1 MNIPVEERSS
11 MSEKRV
17 TLRGMRPSF
26 GPNED
31 TRPQQIRKRIFLLSP
46 ANVSG
51 VRGLL
56 LRKKEDTFELARR
69 LSNGEAQLGE
79 IFSFMSALYFRGKL
93 AYARTFA
100 NPPAGFPGVLIITPS
115 HGLLRHD
122 AVVNRSDIE
131 TMASV
136 PIVHT
141 NSAYREPLQRDA
153 SALRKKLGSETAI
166 VFLGSIATPKY
177 LDPLQ
182 RIFGGQLLMPQ
193 KFLSLGNMCR
203 GGLLLRCSRMGA
215 ELDYIPANTVRT
227 LEDES
232 RSKRKRAKI
241 SR

>member
-1 MNIPVEERSS
+1 MNTPIEERSS
-11 MSEKRV
+11 ISEKRV
-17 TLRGMRPSF
+17 TLRGMRPSSV
-26 GPNED
+26 PEEVA
-31 TRPQQIRKRIFLLSP
+31 RPPQVRETIFLLSP

-51 VRGLL
+51 ARGLL

-69 LSNGEAQLGE
+69 LSKGEAQLGE

-100 NPPAGFPGVLIITPS
+100 NPPAGFPGILIITPS

-122 AVVNRSDIE
+122 AVVTRSDIE
-131 TMASV
+131 NMASV

-153 SALRKKLGSETAI
+153 GALRRKLGSQTAI
-166 VFLGSIATPKY
+166 IFLGSIATPKY

-182 RIFGGQLLMPQ
+182 RIFGEQLFLPQ
-193 KFLSLGNMCR
+193 KFVSLGNMCR
-203 GGLLLRCSRMGA
+203 GGLLLRCSRVGS

-227 LEDES
+227 LEDEP
-232 RSKRKRAKI
+232 KRASA